1 MAANAAFYHHPEGVA
16 TDGRSL
22 MGRHVAGAGFLAGYA
37 RHAGVDRLFA
47 YARDAEHFADFERRV
62 RAANPAAPPAS
73 WIRRGRLAELARPGC
88 LSVPSP
94 EIGALAWLRRHGD
107 QRGFSLSGIFHT
119 TASDRAMDAI
129 GDLAIAPLQ
138 AWDAVVCPSLAVRRT
153 VEHVLERWSDYLAS
167 VAGAPIRP
175 VVQFPVIPLG
185 VDADAFA
192 PSPGDHRAEW
202 RARLGVADDEPVVLY
217 VGRLSYHAKAN
228 PFAMLVALEGAAA
241 RLDRAVRLVLVGWFA
256 SPTIEAHVRHAIA
269 TLCRRVRV
277 DIVDGRDEAAR
288 VGPWQAADV
297 FVSLVDNVQETFG
310 LSPLEAMASGLP
322 VVASD
327 WDGYRET
334 VRHGIDGFL
343 VPTLAP
349 PAGAGAEIAFRHVAG
364 IDGYDRAIGGAAQ
377 SVAVDV
383 GATRDAFVALLGDAD
398 LRRRMGEA
406 GRARARAEYD
416 WRVVVARMQDLWAEL
431 ARRRARDPERATRA
445 EAAPAH
451 PLRDDPFAAFAHY
464 PTSALSP
471 DVMIERVPGRALEDA
486 AAVSPLVDFAP
497 YLLPT
502 RARLERALDALDD
515 GPRGVGDF
523 VTGLAA
529 GERRRLLR
537 GLAWLAKIGA
547 IRWRDGGAR

>member
-1 MAANAAFYHHPEGVA
+1 MASNAAFYHHPEGVA
-16 TDGRSL
+16 TDGRRL

-47 YARDAEHFADFERRV
+47 YARDAGHFADFERRV
-62 RAANPAAPPAS
+62 RAANPMAPPAS
-73 WIRRGRLAELARPGC
+73 WIRRGRLGELAGPGC
-88 LSVPSP
+88 LAVPSP

-107 QRGFSLSGIFHT
+107 QRGFSLSGLFHT

-175 VVQFPVIPLG
+175 VVQLPVIPLG
-185 VDADAFA
+185 VDASAFA
-192 PSPGDHRAEW
+192 PSPASRAEW

-228 PFAMLVALEGAAA
+228 PFAMLVALEDAAA

-256 SPTIEAHVRHAIA
+256 SPTIEAHVRRAIA
-269 TLCRRVRV
+269 ALCRRVRV
-277 DIVDGRDEAAR
+277 DIVDGRDEDAR
-288 VGPWQAADV
+288 VGPWHAADV

-322 VVASD
+322 IVASD

-377 SVAVDV
+377 SVAVDI

-398 LRRRMGEA
+398 LRRRMSEA
-406 GRARARAEYD
+406 GRARALAEYD
-416 WRVVVARMQDLWAEL
+416 WRVVVARTQGLWTEL
-431 ARRRARDPERATRA
+431 AERRGRDLERAARGA
-445 EAAPAH
+445 GAPAH

-464 PTSALSP
+464 PTSALAL
-471 DVMIERVPGRALEDA
+471 DVMLERVPGQGLEDA
-486 AAVSPLVDFAP
+486 GAVSPLVDFAP
-497 YLLPT
+497 YLLPS
-502 RARLERALDALDD
+502 RARLERALDTLDD
-515 GPRGVGDF
+515 GPRSVGDL

-529 GERRRLLR
+529 GECRRLLR

-547 IRWRDGGAR
+547 IRWREGGPR